1 MTLLEDFYF
10 GNIQPCEYEQSSEV
24 RRKLSDMTDLA
35 EILRKAMPDVRLQSE
50 IERAFNKQTEL
61 IALCERD
68 AYLAGFTLGVR
79 MMIEITER
87 ANR

>member
-35 EILRKAMPDVRLQSE
+35 EILREAMPDVRLQSE
-50 IERAFNKQTEL
+50 IERAINKQTKL

-68 AYLAGFTLGVR
+68 AFIAGFRLGVKII
-79 MMIEITER
+79 IETLTS
-87 ANR
+87 

>member
-35 EILRKAMPDVRLQSE
+35 EILREAMPDVRLQSE

-68 AYLAGFTLGVR
+68 AYLAGFKLGVR
-79 MMIEITER
+79 RMIEIPER

>member
-1 MTLLEDFYF
+1 MILLEDFYF

-35 EILRKAMPDVRLQSE
+35 EILREAMLDDFLRSE
-50 IERAFNKQTEL
+50 IERAFDKQTEL

-68 AYLAGFTLGVR
+68 AFIAGFRLGVKII
-79 MMIEITER
+79 IETLTS
-87 ANR
+87 

>member
-35 EILRKAMPDVRLQSE
+35 EILREAMPDVRLQSE
-50 IERAFNKQTEL
+50 IERAFDKQTEL

-68 AYLAGFTLGVR
+68 AFIAGFRLGVKI
-79 MMIEITER
+79 MIETLTS
-87 ANR
+87 

>member
-35 EILRKAMPDVRLQSE
+35 EILREAMLDDFLRSE
-50 IERAFNKQTEL
+50 IERAFDKQTEL

-68 AYLAGFTLGVR
+68 AFIAGFRLGVKII
-79 MMIEITER
+79 IETLTS
-87 ANR
+87 

>member
-1 MTLLEDFYF
+1 MTLLEDLYY
-10 GNIQPCEYEQSSEV
+10 GNIQPCEYKQSSEV

-35 EILRKAMPDVRLQSE
+35 EILREAMPDVRLQSE

-68 AYLAGFTLGVR
+68 AYLAGFKLGAR

>member
-1 MTLLEDFYF
+1 MKLLEDFYF

-35 EILRKAMPDVRLQSE
+35 EILREAMPNDFLRSE
-50 IERAFNKQTEL
+50 IERAFDKQTEL

>member
-35 EILRKAMPDVRLQSE
+35 EILREAMPDVRLQSE
-50 IERAFNKQTEL
+50 IERAINKQTEL

-68 AYLAGFTLGVR
+68 AFIAGFRLGVKIT
-79 MMIEITER
+79 IETLTS
-87 ANR
+87 